1 LKILILGSQGFIGS
15 HLTNFFCV
23 RNHIVYGCDIVNFT
37 TSDFYYSKTSILD
50 PDFEIFIST
59 HQFDVC
65 INASGNGNVSF
76 SFEDPI
82 LDFNA
87 NIVAVNTVLFLL
99 SKYQPT
105 CKFIHF
111 SSAAVYGNPVLLP
124 VSEESALQPQSPY
137 GYHKLLSENICK
149 KYFHLYN
156 IPILILRP
164 FSVYGNRLKKQIVWD
179 VCHKMKNHDTIEMFG
194 TGNESRDF
202 IHIDD
207 LLNCIDLLIKN
218 ANFCADIINIG
229 NGDEV
234 KIKDLV
240 TLIRN
245 HYPNKEVVFTNTTRI
260 GDPLNWKADIAK
272 LKKIGYKRS
281 VSLVDGISQYINW
294 FNDEIL
300 IDA

>member
-1 LKILILGSQGFIGS
+1 MDCVVVRVISYLKD
-15 HLTNFFCV
+15 NFV
-23 RNHIVYGCDIVNFT
+23 VVLLDRNK
-37 TSDFYYSKTSILD
+37 SDAKKYY
-50 PDFEIFIST
+50 P
-59 HQFDVC
+59 
-65 INASGNGNVSF
+65 SGNI
-76 SFEDPI
+76 EK
-82 LDFNA
+82 A
-87 NIVAVNTVLFLL
+87 QWVLIN
-99 SKYQPT
+99 SDGTTIKQ
-105 CKFIHF
+105 
-111 SSAAVYGNPVLLP
+111 AAVYGNPVLLP

-179 VCHKMKNHDTIEMFG
+179 VCHKMKNNDTIEMFG